1 MPQNEFSH
9 FWTVLTWS
17 PKGNQPC
24 GSLRAFNGGCLLRCE
39 VHLNPCLM
47 NQPPSS
53 QPTGPALRGMC
64 FVFSG
69 TFLSHE
75 KSLISDVLYSLPDCV
90 GAMVS
95 SCLVCPIQVGNS
107 DQPSPPR
114 CGRPSTPGN
123 PAPDRLK
130 AQSTA
135 KNSAFETKSSQ
146 ATNLSWGISCRVR
159 QPSRQNTWK
168 LPTGPAAWR
177 PE

>member
-1 MPQNEFSH
+1 METRKETSH
-9 FWTVLTWS
+9 AGVSALSMEGVFF
-17 PKGNQPC
+17 
-24 GSLRAFNGGCLLRCE
+24 A

-107 DQPSPPR
+107 DQPSPPH

-146 ATNLSWGISCRVR
+146 ATYLAGQAALPPKYLETPHRSC
-159 QPSRQNTWK
+159 SLET
-168 LPTGPAAWR
+168 
-177 PE
+177 